1 MYVISLIHFFKR
13 LNPNVEHWLGFRDG
27 FSGRDT
33 LHVVFID
40 ARLAS
45 AWRYSPVRI
54 GTKERQFEK
63 TLTKEQSND
72 AVSAAR
78 LGLSLVLN
86 LATLTRGFAQ
96 SLFHLQNGMVWE
108 AKTVS
113 FTWFKGLTYELFSFI
128 DSSGVKVRCSEHL
141 KDSPR
146 VFGWR
151 RLFCLEVSPHQLS
164 YLLYTRWR
172 NICRIGTQKLEAD
185 RGNCRKFVTF
195 WFWNQFKT
203 QQLNIKY
210 AKRTRQHANTV
221 GDVASVSGWFRVF
234 PQQIF

>member
-13 LNPNVEHWLGFRDG
+13 LNPNFVEHWLGFRDS

-113 FTWFKGLTYELFSFI
+113 FTWFKGLTYELFFYWFQWRKGSMFRTPERFAPGFWLAEVILLGSF
-128 DSSGVKVRCSEHL
+128 ST
-141 KDSPR
+141 P
-146 VFGWR
+146 
-151 RLFCLEVSPHQLS
+151 
-164 YLLYTRWR
+164 
-172 NICRIGTQKLEAD
+172 A
-185 RGNCRKFVTF
+185 FVPF
-195 WFWNQFKT
+195 
-203 QQLNIKY
+203 IY
-210 AKRTRQHANTV
+210 
-221 GDVASVSGWFRVF
+221 
-234 PQQIF
+234 